1 MRKHQV
7 VPKLNKRGEN
17 LKMFSNF
24 AIELGFWQYFGTFVA
39 MEGLRRQGM
48 SFSTCVK
55 EQQSQTCYLA
65 YKFCFK
71 YFCCCFCCC
80 CCCMVLFSLYFWH
93 FFFFSFFS
101 GTFLH
106 GSFYIWLV
114 KTESDFIVKS
124 VETDLG
130 RWMLVVAVISFD
142 VSYFL
147 FSHTWPFTLMA
158 QE

>member
-24 AIELGFWQYFGTFVA
+24 AIELGFWQYFGIFVA

-71 YFCCCFCCC
+71 YF
-80 CCCMVLFSLYFWH
+80 VVVVVVVVVVWYF
-93 FFFFSFFS
+93 FPFTFDIFSFFLF
-101 GTFLH
+101 FLVR
-106 GSFYIWLV
+106 FYMDLFIFGWL
-114 KTESDFIVKS
+114 K
-124 VETDLG
+124 LN
-130 RWMLVVAVISFD
+130 LIS
-142 VSYFL
+142 L
-147 FSHTWPFTLMA
+147 LNQLRLT
-158 QE
+158 

>member
-24 AIELGFWQYFGTFVA
+24 AIELGFWQYFAIFVA

-48 SFSTCVK
+48 SFSTCFK

-65 YKFCFK
+65 YKLYFK
-71 YFCCCFCCC
+71 YFLLLLLLLLYGTFFPLLLTFF
-80 CCCMVLFSLYFWH
+80 LFF
-93 FFFFSFFS
+93 FFS

-142 VSYFL
+142 VSCFL